1 VLQDVPALSSDRLS
15 LDLEENMSTSTGGSS
30 SSLTRYR
37 PAILLVTALAAGYSI
52 YYVHSNIWSTKPSA
66 PQPLVRR
73 NAVHRRSH
81 RRRAGI
87 ERQAISSERALEL
100 YRSANP
106 QDYGDFTIEIEG
118 RVITIQMNP
127 ASRSSPEE
135 LARQFNL
142 NEQESISV
150 AQTRD
155 TVLLQAVLASV
166 LPLDSRLR
174 DPAGLEGFLETFAQ
188 EGFPSH
194 AVTHTILRFNNG
206 ALENHPMRRALR
218 NGEASVAAA
227 RTVQDT
233 LQSAANNGT
242 IRSALRELDGED
254 SGSPASGT
262 LDRLDTAAD
271 GESVQSW
278 HGGDENEDA
287 KREGQSLLSLLYHIA
302 EDQARR
308 DGYVHR
314 GVSCNSCNI
323 QPIRGIRFR
332 CANCMDFDLCEQCE
346 AMQIHPKTHV
356 FYKVRIPA
364 PFSSNPRHIQPVWY
378 PGKPAGLPQNV
389 SRDANKRFC
398 KLAGLESA
406 EVDALWDQFKC
417 LAGTEWAEDP
427 DELGIAIDRPTFNK
441 CYTANTSRRPSR
453 PNLIHDRMFA
463 LYDSNSDG
471 LIGFSEFLVGLS
483 SIKSKNPKS
492 KMKQVFQGY
501 DLDRDG
507 YVSRKDMLRMF
518 RATYALTKEITR
530 EMIAG
535 MEEDAMEVGGQ
546 RDLVASSQPIS
557 SAFGGSIPTGEPSRI
572 GEGKTQDIYGDYVPT
587 NDRVVGESNQDEGD
601 YHGIV
606 ADISERSVF
615 GHSTRERR
623 ATETLPVGVIDG
635 QDDTAGG
642 QDGISRLFTEDA
654 LGDPETRN
662 FMRRHWPDDSPV
674 PREEDD
680 TSHTADTPEEESP
693 DQAETQNTVERQYT
707 KIERKMRETLRNESV
722 NERWRRRQFYLVEED
737 GILAPISSPK
747 NNESKMNGT
756 PKPTDPIT
764 ARNIAIK
771 YIRDSASFRS
781 FRLSIEDE
789 MNRRHWDTGDEA
801 ETRSIADMLI
811 HMASLSYESKV
822 MVSNI
827 QKLGHDDAKSFI
839 DWFLNHISATEKDL
853 KNRPVVTNNG
863 HSYRSVKR
871 SRSSSK
877 VRFEDDLT
885 DAELETRSNT
895 SVSSRSI
902 PIGERWGAY
911 EVPEP
916 EKDLGQEYLY
926 QITQEC
932 LNELLDP
939 IFRHREDLA
948 MEALNTMDD
957 RSKFRTYLRSWCSTG
972 KLKLVELQIRKFQ
985 KAWRSSDTTVMPAFS
1000 STVADDLRSTLAN
1013 QLTSGT
1019 DEYNENIADMR
1030 LLGLVEAN
1038 IDDLGLLD
1046 TKLWEV
1052 LIEEVNSESSR
1063 KGSQDISEGEFNKDR
1078 NQTLEAVPSAKLKKD
1093 AELVA
1098 ESDAKHKKPG
1108 SDVVVES
1115 TTQYANVAGEQE
1127 KTSSDGYQLHDS
1139 TEADFPQ
1146 PALELHENVAIFN
1159 EADLS
1164 LEDKIL
1170 RTPLE
1175 EILQQSGYTLIDE
1188 IPTMPEY
1195 IDPTLPQ
1202 HRPST
1207 IPGTPFSSAST
1218 SSASTSSPL
1227 KALYTARTP
1236 SNQTPKPK
1244 SPTSPEL
1251 TTALKKILLHD
1262 EATQVQLKFFAM
1274 MDFIQ
1279 KEDEERGGPGRISF
1293 EEFEEIMTGPR
1304 GPRLAFVGS
1313 WIHLASFWGSSI

>member
-1 VLQDVPALSSDRLS
+1 
-15 LDLEENMSTSTGGSS
+15 MSTSTSGSS

-37 PAILLVTALAAGYSI
+37 PAILLVTALAAGFSI
-52 YYVHSNIWSTKPSA
+52 YYVHGNIWSTKSSA

-73 NAVHRRSH
+73 NAVHRRPH

-118 RVITIQMNP
+118 RVISIQLNP
-127 ASRSSPEE
+127 TSRSSPEE

-142 NEQESISV
+142 NEQDSVSV

-155 TVLLQAVLASV
+155 TLLLQAVLASV
-166 LPLDSRLR
+166 LPINSRLR
-174 DPAGLEGFLETFAQ
+174 DPAGLEGFLEAFAD
-188 EGFPSH
+188 EGFPPH

-206 ALENHPMRRALR
+206 ALETHPMRRAFR
-218 NGEASVAAA
+218 NAEASNAAA
-227 RTVQDT
+227 RTVPDA
-233 LQSAANNGT
+233 LQSPANNGT
-242 IRSALRELDGED
+242 IRSALPEIDGED

-262 LDRLDTAAD
+262 LDRPDTAAD
-271 GESVQSW
+271 GESLQSW

-389 SRDANKRFC
+389 SREANKSFC
-398 KLAGLESA
+398 MLSGLESA

-441 CYTANTSRRPSR
+441 CYTANTSSRPSR

-535 MEEDAMEVGGQ
+535 MEDDALEVGGQ

-572 GEGKTQDIYGDYVPT
+572 GEGKSQNIHGDYIPT
-587 NDRVVGESNQDEGD
+587 DDRVIGESNQDEGD

-606 ADISERSVF
+606 AEISERSVF

-623 ATETLPVGVIDG
+623 VTETLPIDAP
-635 QDDTAGG
+635 DDTADG
-642 QDGISRLFTEDA
+642 QDGISRLFTENA
-654 LGDPETRN
+654 LDNPETRN
-662 FMRRHWPDDSPV
+662 FMRRHWPDDLPV
-674 PREEDD
+674 PREEED

-693 DQAETQNTVERQYT
+693 DQTETQNSVERQHT

-737 GILAPISSPK
+737 GVLAPVSSPK
-747 NNESKMNGT
+747 KNESKMNGT

-771 YIRDSASFRS
+771 YIRDSASFRP
-781 FRLSIEDE
+781 FRLSIEVE
-789 MNRRHWDTGDEA
+789 MNRRHWDSGDEA

-811 HMASLSYESKV
+811 HMASLRYESKV

-827 QKLGHDDAKSFI
+827 QQLGHDDARSFV
-839 DWFLNHISATEKDL
+839 DWFLDHTSATEKDL
-853 KNRPVVTNNG
+853 KDRSVVTDNG
-863 HSYRSVKR
+863 HSYRPVKR

-902 PIGERWGAY
+902 PVGERWGAY

-948 MEALNTMDD
+948 MEALNTMDE
-957 RSKFRTYLRSWCSTG
+957 RSKFRTYLRSWCSSG
-972 KLKLVELQIRKFQ
+972 KLKLVELQIQKFQ
-985 KAWRSSDTTVMPAFS
+985 KTWRSSDITVMPAFS
-1000 STVADDLRSTLAN
+1000 STVADDLRSTLTN
-1013 QLTSGT
+1013 QLKSGT
-1019 DEYNENIADMR
+1019 DEYNDNIADLR
-1030 LLGLVEAN
+1030 SLGLIEAS
-1038 IDDLGLLD
+1038 IDDPGLID
-1046 TKLWEV
+1046 TKLWEF
-1052 LIEEVNSESSR
+1052 LTEEVNLESNSR
-1063 KGSQDISEGEFNKDR
+1063 GAEDIFRGELENDR
-1078 NQTLEAVPSAKLKKD
+1078 NQEVPSVKLKEA
-1093 AELVA
+1093 AEPVA
-1098 ESDAKHKKPG
+1098 KSNPKYKKAG
-1108 SDVVVES
+1108 SDVVAVS
-1115 TTQYANVAGEQE
+1115 VTHYANVTGEQE
-1127 KTSSDGYQLHDS
+1127 KPPSNGYQPNDS

-1146 PALELHENVAIFN
+1146 PAMELHENVAIFD
-1159 EADLS
+1159 EADPS
-1164 LEDKIL
+1164 LEDKIR
-1170 RTPLE
+1170 RTPLA
-1175 EILQQSGYTLIDE
+1175 EILQESGYTLNDE
-1188 IPTMPEY
+1188 IPTVPEY

-1207 IPGTPFSSAST
+1207 APETPTPNAST
-1218 SSASTSSPL
+1218 PSAPTSSPL
-1227 KALYTARTP
+1227 EALYTARTP
-1236 SNQTPKPK
+1236 SNQTPQPK
-1244 SPTSPEL
+1244 SSTGPEL
-1251 TTALKKILLHD
+1251 TTALEKVLMRD
-1262 EATQVQLKFFAM
+1262 EATQVQLKLFAM